1 MKYFL
6 YRFLTLLLNFFFMKV
21 SFLRSYFTLYHSQI
35 FAVEKAYFS
44 AFCGKKQTGFIFHGS
59 LFTTFMSK
67 KLKISWHFFDTVVY
81 RYTVKKKLTFFAYL
95 ILRGDSKYL
104 NIFKRFELYHVRTIT
119 YLSDKNVKQNF
130 FLKNVHCKK
139 TQKIWEHCNF
149 LTQHLYKK

>member
-6 YRFLTLLLNFFFMKV
+6 YRFLTLLLNFFLWKSASCV
-21 SFLRSYFTLYHSQI
+21 VILHCTTLKYLLL
-35 FAVEKAYFS
+35 KRLTYFS

-67 KLKISWHFFDTVVY
+67 KLKISWHFLTL
-81 RYTVKKKLTFFAYL
+81 YTVKKKLTYFAYL

-139 TQKIWEHCNF
+139 KLENLRTLKLFNTAF
-149 LTQHLYKK
+149 KF